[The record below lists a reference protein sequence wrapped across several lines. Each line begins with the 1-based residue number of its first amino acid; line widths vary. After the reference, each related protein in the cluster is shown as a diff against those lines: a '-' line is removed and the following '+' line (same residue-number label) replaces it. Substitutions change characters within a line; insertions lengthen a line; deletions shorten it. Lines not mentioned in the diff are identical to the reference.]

1 MEKNRDTFL
10 HYTEGKAQSKRF
22 LKELDPSSFN
32 LHDFNVVD
40 WLLFAYNF
48 SKHINYFDKGNNAS
62 PEGDWQAFID
72 YFKIEELINGLELDN
87 PEKLPR
93 KESLGY
99 KKLEKSILEK
109 LSEFEGEQN
118 LAPHLGLFMSFVKLL
133 DFSKEKFNNLTKRH
147 LDFYYEEI
155 LKIEKRT
162 ATPDKAYVIFELAK
176 KAVQERIPEGTLLNA
191 QKDANGK
198 KLVYKTDKELIAN
211 QSKVVS
217 LKSFLN
223 DGKLQELKIA
233 EKTNTLDGLEEELP
247 EESNYWWPFGYNSE
261 EVNYKELPNAD
272 LGFSI
277 ASSLF
282 NLKEGKRTVTVAIEY
297 QTISKGKL
305 EGLSEQ
311 DIKDNIEIHCSGEK
325 EWLKGVVLSKVS
337 NTDTALIVSF
347 ELAKDFPAVTAYNA
361 TVLLETFDTEL
372 PVVRFLIKGERRYEV
387 YKVFSQKTIKNI
399 EVTVA
404 VEGVTSA
411 LLENDNSKLN
421 SEKPFFPFTAQPI
434 KGSNFDIRYPE
445 LFSKKWEN
453 VEVKID
459 WKNTPESITDLYE
472 AYTLNP
478 NQRITKGEFDS
489 STATSIVANDAYF
502 KAKSFLLDSEEW
514 RLKNPNVVLFNK
526 TNDGY
531 KTSISISNSG
541 STPNS
546 AEAIRLSLN
555 QTALQ
560 EVYPKLYTL
569 ALTNSTGDKSI
580 PNEPYDFKA
589 ERVELSYT
597 AKEKAYSY
605 LDSKSG
611 PVKNEGTQLFY
622 EDVFGQYEKEE
633 ASSDLVPVYNEGG
646 EFYIGV
652 EATVEQDVSLLIQTL
667 EGSENPLSETF
678 LDNEKIAWEILSNNK
693 WIDLS
698 ENILTDE
705 TNNFLKSG
713 IVKFKIPKTINTN
726 NTRLPKDLIWIKVKM
741 NKSYDAVCKLQGV
754 FAQAMVATFQDSDNH
769 LAHLKEGLNAGTIS
783 KLITRIP
790 KIKSVSQKYNS
801 FGGIYEETDIE
812 YYRRISERLRHKN
825 RAITQWDY
833 EQLVLQEF
841 PEVYKVKCL
850 KHTSE
855 ESFMSPGDVTLIV
868 VPDTKN
874 KNTFDIYQPRV
885 SRATLKAIKSYV
897 NELNSLH
904 VNTIVKNPD
913 YQEIQ
918 VDIVVKFFEEYDE
931 SFYKKQLDLDIKKY
945 LSPWAFDTEIEM
957 DADIN
962 INSNLLVNYIEH
974 LPYVDYIENLSMSKD
989 GEKQGK
995 SLTKADPKAILV
1007 SAKQHK
1013 ITIAEHNCIYK

>member
-1 MEKNRDTFL
+1 MEKNIDTFL

-48 SKHINYFDKGNNAS
+48 AKHINYFDKGNNAA

-72 YFKIEELINGLELDN
+72 YFEIQELINGLELDD

-109 LSEFEGEQN
+109 LSGFEGEQN
-118 LAPHLGLFMSFVKLL
+118 LAPHLGLFVSFVKLL

-217 LKSFLN
+217 LKSFFN
-223 DGKLQELKIA
+223 DGNLQELKIA
-233 EKTNTLDGLEEELP
+233 EKANTLDGLEEELP

-261 EVNYKELPNAD
+261 ELNYKELPNAD

-277 ASSLF
+277 ASSLL

-311 DIKDNIEIHCSGEK
+311 DIKDNLEIHCSGEK
-325 EWLKGVVLSKVS
+325 EWLKDVVLSKVS
-337 NTDTALIVSF
+337 NTDTALVLSF
-347 ELAKDFPAVTAYNA
+347 ELAKDFPAVVGYNA
-361 TVLLETFDTEL
+361 ATLLESFDTEF
-372 PVVRFLIKGERRYEV
+372 PIVRFLIKGAKRYEV
-387 YKVFSQKTIKNI
+387 YNAFAEKTIKNI
-399 EVTVA
+399 EIEVN
-404 VEGVTSA
+404 VEGITSA

-434 KGSNFDIRYPE
+434 KGANFDIRYPE

-459 WKNTPESITDLYE
+459 WKNTPDSIKDLYE

-478 NQRITKGEFDS
+478 NQRITKEDFDA
-489 STATSIVANDAYF
+489 STATSIVSSDAYF
-502 KAKSFLLDSEEW
+502 KARAFLLDSEEW
-514 RLKNPNVVLFNK
+514 RLKSPNVVLFNK

-531 KTSISISNSG
+531 QTALSISNSG
-541 STPNS
+541 STPSS

-555 QTALQ
+555 QTGLQ
-560 EVYPKLYTL
+560 DVYPKLYTL
-569 ALTNSTGDKSI
+569 ALINAGGTKSI

-589 ERVELSYT
+589 EKMELSYT
-597 AKEKAYSY
+597 AKDTAYSY
-605 LDSKSG
+605 LDPKRG

-633 ASSDLVPVYNEGG
+633 TSSDLVPVHAEGG
-646 EFYIGV
+646 EFYIGID
-652 EATVEQDVSLLIQTL
+652 ATVGQDVSLLIQTL
-667 EGSENPLSETF
+667 EGSENPLAETF
-678 LDNEKIAWEILSNNK
+678 LDNEKVAWEILSNNK
-693 WIDLS
+693 WLDLS
-698 ENILTDE
+698 DNILTDE
-705 TNNFLKSG
+705 TSNFLKSG
-713 IVKFKIPKTINTN
+713 IVKFKIPKTVDTN
-726 NTRLPKDLIWIKVKM
+726 NTRLSKNLIWVKAKI
-741 NKSYDAVCKLQGV
+741 NKGYDAVCKLQGV
-754 FAQAMVATFQDSDNH
+754 FAQAMVVTFEDNGND
-769 LAHLKEGLNAGTIS
+769 LAHLKDGLNAETIS

-790 KIKSVSQKYNS
+790 QIKSLSQKYNS
-801 FGGIYEETDIE
+801 FDGVYEETDIE

-841 PEVYKVKCL
+841 PEVYKAKCL

-868 VPDTKN
+868 VPNTKN
-874 KNTFDIYQPRV
+874 KNAFDIYQPRV
-885 SRATLKAIKSYV
+885 SRATLKAIKIFI

-918 VDIVVKFFEEYDE
+918 VDIVVKFFDEYDE

-945 LSPWAFDTEIEM
+945 ISPWAFDTEIEM

-974 LPYVDYIENLSMSKD
+974 LPYVDYIENLSMNKD

-995 SLTKADPKAILV
+995 SLTKADPKSILV

-1013 ITIAEHNCIYK
+1013 VTIAEHNCIYK